1 MDFPERDFEF
11 EDSSETSDHQI
22 DTSGEEEEAGDIVEA
37 WLSGQTW
44 YLLAGLLMGFV
55 FNMVSRLTAVQR
67 VASSSPATAG
77 PTAGNAASLWTSNF
91 VSSNYPR
98 MCFVVRTDLKMGGGK
113 IASQTA
119 HAAIMCYKKAAR
131 ECPALLRGWE
141 AQGQPKI
148 VLKAQTHHDL
158 VRIEAEA
165 REAGIVTAIVRD
177 AGHTQVTSGT
187 ATVLGMGPAP
197 SEVFSK
203 ITGKLKLL

>member
-11 EDSSETSDHQI
+11 DSSETSDNNI
-22 DTSGEEEEAGDIVEA
+22 EEEEGDIVEA

-67 VASSSPATAG
+67 VAPASPATSG
-77 PTAGNAASLWTSNF
+77 PTAGSAASLWTSNF
-91 VSSNYPR
+91 MSSNNPR
-98 MCFVVRTDLKMGGGK
+98 MYFVVRSDLKMGGGK

-148 VLKAQTHHDL
+148 VLKAQTHDDL
-158 VRIEAEA
+158 VRLEAEA